1 MRIQA
6 LVKDCIVLL
15 LRSWKESLLIYIP
28 KNFKLFL
35 LVTIKSALQT
45 YGYLIY
51 HFWWLLLLVILV
63 DTGCY
68 YPECLLPGSLWVF
81 ANMFLKALS
90 LFIIFMLS
98 RPSVS
103 LKNIHYIVEKLPNFG
118 LGFLLFYIFFYIV
131 VAAFK
136 VLIVGLIM
144 VPILIC
150 SLLFYLDT
158 AGSLEDVVLSL
169 WRGIKMYLFNFP
181 FFLLS
186 AIVVLGIWYQVTLL
200 SIYWKYVFFLFVP
213 FVVSYFKNMY
223 VKRLHD
229 QFNLY
234 YAAF

>member
-1 MRIQA
+1 M
-6 LVKDCIVLL
+6 KDCIVLL

-51 HFWWLLLLVILV
+51 HFWWLFLLIVLV

-68 YPECLLPGSLWVF
+68 YPECLLPGSLWVLL
-81 ANMFLKALS
+81 NMFLKALF
-90 LFIIFMLS
+90 LLIVFMLS

-103 LKNIHYIVEKLPNFG
+103 LKNIHYILEKLYSFG
-118 LGFLLFYIFFYIV
+118 LGALVLYLFFYMVSTIIKYIV
-131 VAAFK
+131 V
-136 VLIVGLIM
+136 GLVM
-144 VPILIC
+144 MPIFVC

-158 AGSLEDVVLSL
+158 AGLLQDVLSSL
-169 WRGIKMYLFNFP
+169 WRGVKMYLFNTP

-200 SIYWKYVFFLFVP
+200 SVYWKYLFFLFVP

-234 YAAF
+234 YTAF